1 MEDKNTKT
9 EELTVPFSAY
19 VVVLIAS
26 SLFAYK
32 MNAMGATGLVTGVWW
47 AGAFII
53 LRLVYQIIL
62 AFVSGAIEGFK
73 EAARE
78 ANKRNDK

>member
-1 MEDKNTKT
+1 MEDKNTEA
-9 EELTVPFSAY
+9 EELSVPFSAY

-32 MNAMGATGLVTGVWW
+32 MNAMGASALATGVWW
-47 AGAFII
+47 IGAFII
-53 LRLVYQIIL
+53 LRFVYQIIL
-62 AFVSGAIEGFK
+62 ALVSGIIEGFK
-73 EAARE
+73 AAARE